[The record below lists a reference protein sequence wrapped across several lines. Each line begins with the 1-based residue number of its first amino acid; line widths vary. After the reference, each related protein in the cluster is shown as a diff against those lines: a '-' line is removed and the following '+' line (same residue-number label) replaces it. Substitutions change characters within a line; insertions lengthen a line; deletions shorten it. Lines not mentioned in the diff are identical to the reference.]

1 MNWPFVLRSRHNT
14 AVAALNADRDRLR
27 TRAEHAEKEAATA
40 RFNREQVLRQNAQL
54 DAANRRVAGRNL
66 ELGKRLSQLTEAD
79 PEYAARLEKRV
90 ARLRQVAARL
100 LAGLT
105 AEKRRADLLQ
115 GRLDDACGLNSLAVE
130 AGRHWQENRHDR
142 GPKVVAS

>member
-1 MNWPFVLRSRHNT
+1 MNWPFVLRSRHN
-14 AVAALNADRDRLR
+14 ADVAALNADRDRLR
-27 TRAEHAEKEAATA
+27 RRAETAEGHAATA
-40 RFNREQVLRQNAQL
+40 VSNRKQVLRQNAEL
-54 DAANRRVAGRNL
+54 DAANRRLADRNI
-66 ELGKRLSQLTEAD
+66 ELGRRLSRLGESD

-100 LAGLT
+100 VAGAT

-130 AGRHWQENRHDR
+130 AGRHWQQNRHDGGR
-142 GPKVVAS
+142 KAVAS